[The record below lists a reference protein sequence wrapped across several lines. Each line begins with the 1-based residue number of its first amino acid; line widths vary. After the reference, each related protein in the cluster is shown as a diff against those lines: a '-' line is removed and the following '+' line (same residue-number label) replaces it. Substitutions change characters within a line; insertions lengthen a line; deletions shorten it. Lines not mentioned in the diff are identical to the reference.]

1 MQNMKTTQKEKEE
14 KRLVIAFQEEDD
26 FNSLLEIAL
35 DCSVRAPLRIS
46 KEELEKEYDNITLP
60 SNIAFDNIFL
70 FSSRSRDKLSR
81 FVETIKSNNEDVFIS
96 SFF

>member
-46 KEELEKEYDNITLP
+46 
-60 SNIAFDNIFL
+60 
-70 FSSRSRDKLSR
+70 
-81 FVETIKSNNEDVFIS
+81 
-96 SFF
+96 

>member
-1 MQNMKTTQKEKEE
+1 MNTKKEQEE

-35 DCSVRAPLRIS
+35 DCSVRAPYRIS
-46 KEELEKEYDNITLP
+46 KEILEKQYNINNLP

-81 FVETIKSNNEDVFIS
+81 FVETVKSKNEDVFIS

>member
-1 MQNMKTTQKEKEE
+1 MKITQKEKEE

-46 KEELEKEYDNITLP
+46 KEELEKEYNVTLP

-81 FVETIKSNNEDVFIS
+81 FVETVKSNNEDVFIS

>member
-1 MQNMKTTQKEKEE
+1 MEITKNEKLE
-14 KRLVIAFQEEDD
+14 KRLIIAFQEEDD

-35 DCSVRAPLRIS
+35 DCSVRAPLKIS
-46 KEELEKEYDNITLP
+46 KEELEKEYNMTLP
-60 SNIAFDNIFL
+60 SNIAFDDIFL
-70 FSSRSRDKLSR
+70 FSSRSKEKLSK